1 MLVKNDSNTT
11 RLENVK
17 HQLKLKGFDV
27 SGNSNLGEILNL
39 IFNGISDN
47 SKDIEKIVNELTFD
61 GRSGQLLDELYNF
74 FGIPRIIKNTKE
86 VSLTFYNNNSKKI
99 IIGSNTLV
107 EINGETY
114 RVTTEQNINPYSTNI
129 IYAVPSGV
137 NLNLIDDY
145 VQIGNTKIRLNN
157 ITIDSVEENNKSD
170 YLYKYILIS
179 NTVTTLDKES
189 DLEYS
194 ARAKGLIQHFSDS
207 NITKIKSYIIGI
219 EDVSD
224 VKIYKEFNRTRIVII
239 PSDIKY
245 LNKIIE
251 QAIES
256 VDFFS
261 SSMMVIDKP
270 TITQFNISGI
280 TKQLSEWFDGSSSFD
295 VNVHLE
301 GIKQYLNEL
310 FKDLYLTDSVNISSD
325 QIEFTINKY
334 FSDNDII
341 FSLNEDKLNIKYSI
355 YSDEDYFSP
364 VITNSLERRQNKDF
378 KTDIVIVGEIN

>member
-27 SGNSNLGEILNL
+27 SSNSNLGEILNI

-47 SKDIEKIVNELTFD
+47 SKDIEQIVNELSFD

-86 VSLTFYNNNSKKI
+86 VSLTFYNNNANKI
-99 IIGSNTLV
+99 TIGPNTLISV
-107 EINGETY
+107 DGETY
-114 RVTTEQNINPYSTNI
+114 RITTEQNINPYSSSI

-137 NLNLIDDY
+137 NLNLIDNY
-145 VQIGNTKIRLNN
+145 VQIGNTKINLINVSIDN
-157 ITIDSVEENNKSD
+157 IVENEKSD
-170 YLYKYILIS
+170 YLYNYVLIS

-194 ARAKGLIQHFSDS
+194 ARAKGLIQHFSDN
-207 NITKIKSYIIGI
+207 NITKIKSYIMGI
-219 EDVSD
+219 ENVSD
-224 VKIYKEFNRTRIVII
+224 VKIYKEFNRTRLVII

-256 VDFFS
+256 IDFFA
-261 SSMMVIDKP
+261 SSMIVVDKP
-270 TITQFNISGI
+270 TITQFNINGI
-280 TKQLSEWFDGSSSFD
+280 TKQLSEWFSNS
-295 VNVHLE
+295 NVDIESHLK

-310 FKDLYLTDSVNISSD
+310 FKNAYLNDLATLSSD

-334 FSDNDII
+334 FSDNDIV
-341 FSLNEDKLNIKYSI
+341 FSLNEDKLNINYSV
-355 YSDEDYFSP
+355 YSDEDYSEP
-364 VITNSLERRQNKDF
+364 VITNSMNRRQTKEF
-378 KTDIVIVGEIN
+378 KTDVIIVGEIN

>member
-114 RVTTEQNINPYSTNI
+114 RVTTEQNINPYSTNV

-157 ITIDSVEENNKSD
+157 ITIDSIEENNKSD
-170 YLYKYILIS
+170 YLYKYVLIS

-207 NITKIKSYIIGI
+207 NITKIKSYIMGI

-261 SSMMVIDKP
+261 SSMIVIDKP

-295 VNVHLE
+295 VNVHLK

>member
-27 SGNSNLGEILNL
+27 SSNSNLGEILNI

-47 SKDIEKIVNELTFD
+47 SKDIEQIVNELSFD

-86 VSLTFYNNNSKKI
+86 VSLTFYNNNANKI
-99 IIGSNTLV
+99 TIGSNTLISV
-107 EINGETY
+107 NGETY
-114 RVTTEQNINPYSTNI
+114 RITTEQNINPYSSSI

-137 NLNLIDDY
+137 NLNLIDNY
-145 VQIGNTKIRLNN
+145 VQIGNTKINLINVS
-157 ITIDSVEENNKSD
+157 IDNVVENEKSD
-170 YLYKYILIS
+170 YLYNYVLIS

-194 ARAKGLIQHFSDS
+194 ARAKGLIQHFSDN
-207 NITKIKSYIIGI
+207 NITKIKSYIMGI
-219 EDVSD
+219 ENVSD
-224 VKIYKEFNRTRIVII
+224 VKIHKEFNRTRIVII
-239 PSDIKY
+239 PSDIQY

-251 QAIES
+251 QAQES
-256 VDFFS
+256 VDYFS
-261 SSMMVIDKP
+261 SSMIIVDKP

-280 TKQLSEWFDGSSSFD
+280 TKQLSEWFSNSNFD
-295 VNVHLE
+295 IEFHLK
-301 GIKQYLNEL
+301 GIKQYINEL
-310 FKDLYLTDSVNISSD
+310 LKDIYLNDSATLSSD

-334 FSDNDII
+334 FSDNDIV
-341 FSLNEDKLNIKYSI
+341 FSLNEDKLNINYSI
-355 YSDEDYFSP
+355 YTDEDYSEP
-364 VITNSLERRQNKDF
+364 VITSSMNRRQTKEF
-378 KTDIVIVGEIN
+378 KTDVIIAGEIN